1 MQPGS
6 HRVPAVPAQLLDTL
20 QKPLASLQSTG
31 DALTRGL
38 LDVAEVLTAAGAE
51 LGGLFT
57 EATGVLDAAEGSLAA
72 LCAPEDAASS
82 TLQQTSMQFVRPFL
96 PLLAWLFCLPTPQA
110 CCIALARAPT
120 DHVIMYPLLLVPYPA
135 CPLLLASASSYCPTA
150 PFC

>member
-96 PLLAWLFCLPTPQA
+96 LLLAWLFCLPTSQA
-110 CCIALARAPT
+110 CLHRPSPSP
-120 DHVIMYPLLLVPYPA
+120 D
-135 CPLLLASASSYCPTA
+135 
-150 PFC
+150 